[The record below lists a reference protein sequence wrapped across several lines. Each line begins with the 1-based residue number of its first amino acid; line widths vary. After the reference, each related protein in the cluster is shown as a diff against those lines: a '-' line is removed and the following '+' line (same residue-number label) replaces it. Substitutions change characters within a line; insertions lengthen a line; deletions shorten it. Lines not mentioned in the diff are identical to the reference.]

1 VILTLEALEA
11 EHGDCLMLHYGPSD
25 NPKIIVID
33 GGPGGVYKDFLKP
46 RLLEIREA
54 LMPDDPLPLSMLM
67 VSHMDD
73 DHVNGVL
80 DMMDDVQEALD
91 DHSAPDIDVKHMW
104 FNTFDDIV
112 GNLQIPRLSG
122 LSRRATVA
130 DLAGI
135 VPQYAGLN
143 RHMSAVLAST
153 GQGRSLRDAAK
164 RLNAPV
170 NSPFSPIGSTGTAA
184 LVRGD
189 TDQSKVD
196 WGDDLTIQVLHP
208 NHQRLVEMQ
217 DKWDK
222 DLKKAAEKGDDSI
235 IFASLSDRDT
245 SPFNLASIVCL
256 VEFGGKRILLTGD
269 ARDDDI
275 LDGLR
280 RANGLDAN
288 DHIHVDILKIPHH
301 GSDRNMSREFFE
313 RVSADHYVI
322 SGNGEYNNPEKATLV
337 MLSDATRG
345 RNDFTV
351 HLTNHEGKHHLK
363 EMLDEFIEDERHHGR
378 SYGFEFRR
386 DDSLS
391 LILNLLDA
399 IDY

>member
-1 VILTLEALEA
+1 MRRLVTRARSLWLRASEIGLPDTFTNEQAKRLSLQNQATLFTASLTVVYFGLFWLTDLRICAWIMLVAFVGYMSIMALNIS
-11 EHGDCLMLHYGPSD
+11 GHY
-25 NPKIIVID
+25 
-33 GGPGGVYKDFLKP
+33 
-46 RLLEIREA
+46 RLATA
-54 LMPDDPLPLSMLM
+54 LLL
-67 VSHMDD
+67 
-73 DHVNGVL
+73 
-80 DMMDDVQEALD
+80 
-91 DHSAPDIDVKHMW
+91 
-104 FNTFDDIV
+104 IV

-130 DLAGI
+130 DLVGI
-135 VPQYAGLN
+135 VPQYANLN
-143 RHMSAVLAST
+143 RHISAVMAST

-164 RLNAPV
+164 RLNVPV
-170 NSPFSPIGSTGTAA
+170 NTPFSPIGSGTAA

-189 TDQSKVD
+189 TDESKVD

-235 IFASLSDRDT
+235 IFASLGNRDT

-280 RANGLDAN
+280 RANRLDAN

-313 RVSADHYVI
+313 RVTADHYVI
-322 SGNGEYNNPEKATLV
+322 SGNGEYHNPEKATLV

-351 HLTNHEGKHHLK
+351 HLTNHEGKNQLK
-363 EMLDEFIEDERHHGR
+363 EMLDEFIEDERRHER

-391 LILNLLDA
+391 LTLNLLDA